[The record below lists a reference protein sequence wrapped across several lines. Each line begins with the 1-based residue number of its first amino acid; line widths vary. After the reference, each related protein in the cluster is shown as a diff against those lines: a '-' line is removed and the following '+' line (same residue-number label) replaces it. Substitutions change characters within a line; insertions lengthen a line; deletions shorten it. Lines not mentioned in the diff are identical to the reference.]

1 MLLKRKGRLELYVS
15 LDKLSKEEGLHYDP
29 IVKYLWKY
37 EVEQFNGQQDIAV
50 SNPQTK
56 GGFHKSNAKLNNYF
70 KS

>member
-37 EVEQFNGQQDIAV
+37 EVEQFNGQDNIISTAK
-50 SNPQTK
+50 K
-56 GGFHKSNAKLNNYF
+56 GGFSKSNSKLNNYF